1 MENLVSANEFCINHQ
16 IEISFISS
24 LKEFGLIELTT
35 LEEVLFI
42 DSNELQK
49 LERLLRLYN
58 EMDNNMEGIE
68 AVVHLLKKNEDLQ
81 TEIIRLKN
89 RLSLYE

>member
-58 EMDNNMEGIE
+58 EMDINMEGIE